1 MSWLAILMGD
11 DLMMGGN
18 GGREG
23 WEGWDGMG
31 MAVGCL
37 DGVMD

>member
-1 MSWLAILMGD
+1 
-11 DLMMGGN
+11 MMGGN